1 MYCNNCGSSND
12 DKAMRCANC
21 GTILQRVQT
30 TTVDVPDYPPAE
42 EEKIHTPRIDVPQHS
57 PQETGEDVPNY
68 LVASILLTIFSLPLI
83 FFLIPTVIF
92 GVIAIVYAAQV
103 NGLVASGNY
112 ARAAR
117 TSRLAKIWCWVTFG
131 TTLAVY
137 VIGGLVLLFILIL
150 AAAGLASV

>member
-1 MYCNNCGSSND
+1 VSTPVEG
-12 DKAMRCANC
+12 
-21 GTILQRVQT
+21 
-30 TTVDVPDYPPAE
+30 VPNYPPAE
-42 EEKIHTPRIDVPQHS
+42 EEKIQTPRADVPRYSSEERHQ
-57 PQETGEDVPNY
+57 DMPNY
-68 LVASILLTIFSLPLI
+68 LVVSILLTIFSFPLV

-117 TSRLAKIWCWVTFG
+117 TSRLAKIWSWVCFG

-137 VIGGLVLLFILIL
+137 VIGGLILLFIFIL
-150 AAAGLASV
+150 AAASA